1 MYQGDFEL
9 TGVAWEKGISTRFF
23 QMIFLN
29 VNTSVLDWPPGFVF
43 LLASRPSQDHLSR
56 GELPGLLGVSEAQV
70 LARRSGSDRAR

>member
-29 VNTSVLDWPPGFVF
+29 VNTSVLELAAWLCFPPG
-43 LLASRPSQDHLSR
+43 LQT
-56 GELPGLLGVSEAQV
+56 
-70 LARRSGSDRAR
+70 